1 MTKRFG
7 ATNALEDV
15 RNNADEA
22 YLCLEMDER
31 LQERLPQASTALL
44 ELEAALKELKI

>member
-15 RNNADEA
+15 SLSLSGGEVLGLVGHNGAGK
-22 YLCLEMDER
+22 
-31 LQERLPQASTALL
+31 STLI
-44 ELEAALKELKI
+44 K